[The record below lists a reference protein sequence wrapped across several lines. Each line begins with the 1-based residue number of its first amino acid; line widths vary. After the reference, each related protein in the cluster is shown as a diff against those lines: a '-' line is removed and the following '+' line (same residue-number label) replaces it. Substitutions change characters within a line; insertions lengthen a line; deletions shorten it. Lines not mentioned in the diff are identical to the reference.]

1 VASHFNEKTLFRN
14 SFILTNYL
22 PLVIINKNVCTEKL
36 SMNNRLAK
44 KSAILLMCMLALL
57 TTSSAISQTPV
68 RGVNGFVA
76 RVLDGNT
83 LTVETKDRKKLK
95 VRLYGIDAPELDR
108 INRKTRRIAIPGQP
122 FGIEA
127 KSSLSTMVFGQDVRL
142 EIMDSDRHRAMVS
155 IVWKGE
161 KNVNLEMIKAGM
173 AEAYTEDLKD
183 QPYRDQFIQA
193 EKETKAKRLGI
204 WSQGIIYERPSDF
217 RKRMKIRVD

>member
-1 VASHFNEKTLFRN
+1 
-14 SFILTNYL
+14 
-22 PLVIINKNVCTEKL
+22 
-36 SMNNRLAK
+36 MNNRFAQI
-44 KSAILLMCMLALL
+44 SAILLLSLLVLL
-57 TTSSAISQTPV
+57 TASSAISQTPE

-76 RVLDGNT
+76 SVSDGNT
-83 LTVETKDRKKLK
+83 LTVETKDRRKLK

-108 INRKTRRIAIPGQP
+108 INRKTRRITIPGQP

-127 KSSLSTMVFGQDVRL
+127 KSSLSSMVFGRDVRL

-155 IVWKGE
+155 IVWRGE

-173 AEAYTEDLKD
+173 AEAYAENLKD
-183 QPYRDQFIQA
+183 QPYRDQFLQA
-193 EKETKAKRLGI
+193 EKETKAKSLGI